1 MPDLKDL
8 KKRLKKL
15 PKIREQSKWAAT
27 YGKYTKKLG
36 ESREK
41 MKQIYKDIEHAEKV
55 SSNKEYK
62 SKVLSELEKAVRV
75 AQAIHKKIS
84 GNQESVTLN
93 TLEEM
98 EDLIIR
104 IGEIATDAKN
114 KCREI
119 WDKETRERV
128 EIWEKIAGCENYSET
143 SDWQDFK
150 EVVECLRES
159 RKKIPQNEKDVE
171 QINADSKKLEV
182 LNKKLGH
189 NPHVVTFLYDAMSE
203 KGASLKDLLEYDEIR
218 EKLDKDN
225 LWDSLRIKFKG

>member
-15 PKIREQSKWAAT
+15 PKIREQSRWAAT

-41 MKQIYKDIEHAEKV
+41 MKQIYKDIEYAEKV
-55 SSNKEYK
+55 SSSKEYK

-75 AQAIHKKIS
+75 AQAIQKKIS
-84 GNQESVTLN
+84 GNQESVPLN

-98 EDLIIR
+98 EDRIVR
-104 IGEIATDAKN
+104 IGEIATIAKN

-119 WDKETRERV
+119 WDEETRERV

-143 SDWQDFK
+143 SEGQDFK
-150 EVVECLRES
+150 EVVERLRE
-159 RKKIPQNEKDVE
+159 REIPQNKKDVE
-171 QINADSKKLEV
+171 QINADIKKLEV

-189 NPHVVTFLYDAMSE
+189 NRHVVRFLNDAMSE
-203 KGASLKDLLEYDEIR
+203 EGASLKDLLEYDEIR